1 LGSAV
6 LLMCRPFLPGNKTKP
21 EGGLLMKLGI
31 ISPRILIRRALSTFL
46 ASTGA
51 ALVVMEGDNLRDS
64 LDEVRRSR
72 AEMLIVDLCGRGLE
86 SLPDFRPLGLASK
99 VVVLMDNLNKAT
111 YAHAFQLGVWGCI
124 STRQSP
130 AVFQKAIDSVA
141 RGERWMPQQAIIKDK
156 VENQEE
162 GMEGPEELTP
172 REWEVLGL
180 MANGFRNKEISA
192 RLNISEETAK
202 SHVKSIYRK
211 LKIKGRR
218 DAMFRYFEFV
228 QRPLERTSAKFE
240 KLADRSR

>member
-1 LGSAV
+1 
-6 LLMCRPFLPGNKTKP
+6 
-21 EGGLLMKLGI
+21 MKLGI

-51 ALVVMEGDNLRDS
+51 ALVVMEGNDLRES
-64 LDEVRRSR
+64 LEEVRRSG
-72 AEMLIVDLCGRGLE
+72 AEMLIVDLGGLGLE
-86 SLPDFRPLGLASK
+86 SLPDLKPLELSSK
-99 VVVLMDNLNKAT
+99 VVALMDNLDKAS
-111 YAHAFQLGVWGCI
+111 YAQAFQHGIWGCI

-130 AVFQKAIDSVA
+130 TVFQKAIDSVG
-141 RGERWMPQQAIIKDK
+141 RGERWMPQQVFPKDLVDNPEDG
-156 VENQEE
+156 VEV
-162 GMEGPEELTP
+162 PEELTP

-218 DAMFRYFEFV
+218 DAIFRYFEFIH
-228 QRPLERTSAKFE
+228 RPLDSSKPTA
-240 KLADRSR
+240 